1 MQEQRRQVY
10 SVSGFRAAAAGRG
23 ISRELHGTSPRRG
36 DALLRHDLPLRAD
49 EDRLSK
55 PLPRTN
61 GGIYTSYVLRVVRVP
76 ETALMASS
84 RDTIVSVE
92 PPVVSDLVRG
102 KFAQWNK
109 GGQPPCS

>member
-55 PLPRTN
+55 PLTEN
-61 GGIYTSYVLRVVRVP
+61 EWWNIYFLCSTRCTR
-76 ETALMASS
+76 S
-84 RDTIVSVE
+84 RDRVDGFV
-92 PPVVSDLVRG
+92 
-102 KFAQWNK
+102 A
-109 GGQPPCS
+109 